1 MRALLLPVVLVCACA
16 SPLAA
21 LLAEQARGNEIQTAA
36 VPTGDGAKYVSVTS
50 EDPVA
55 MSFLRARWKREAGNT
70 CEGDYLVLSESA
82 SQRRAQGRT
91 TGTMHEGFVRCVSPE
106 STLKDEDK
114 PPTDGGRMGPEAAKL

>member
-1 MRALLLPVVLVCACA
+1 
-16 SPLAA
+16 

-55 MSFLRARWKREAGNT
+55 MSFLRARWKREAENT

-82 SQRRAQGRT
+82 SQRRAQGKA

-106 STLKDEDK
+106 STLADEDK
-114 PPTDGGRMGPEAAKL
+114 PVTDGGRVTPAGARRM

>member
-1 MRALLLPVVLVCACA
+1 MRARLLLVVLAC
-16 SPLAA
+16 SCGTPLAG
-21 LLAEQARGNEIQTAA
+21 LLAEQAKGNEIQTAA

-55 MSFLRARWKREAGNT
+55 RSMLRARWKREAENT

-82 SQRRAQGRT
+82 SERRAEGRT

-106 STLKDEDK
+106 STIDAKDK